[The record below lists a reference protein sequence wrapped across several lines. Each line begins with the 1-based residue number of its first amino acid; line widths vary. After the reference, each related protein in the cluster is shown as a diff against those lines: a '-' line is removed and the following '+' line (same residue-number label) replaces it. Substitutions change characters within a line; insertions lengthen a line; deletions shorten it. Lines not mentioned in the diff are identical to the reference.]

1 MIDVQSSE
9 QEWMK
14 QYGELLE
21 AKTATLRAL
30 PAEKRMALRQRWI
43 DLHEEIKSSLD
54 EDPAGT
60 TAQAY
65 ADRWLD
71 LLKQVSG
78 VLDPSLVSMF
88 ASHEGQADAE
98 RFAKNLSEADRARA
112 RAAWQPVT
120 DRRVW
125 DFIHRAI
132 ALRTNNVF

>member
-1 MIDVQSSE
+1 
-9 QEWMK
+9 
-14 QYGELLE
+14 
-21 AKTATLRAL
+21 
-30 PAEKRMALRQRWI
+30 
-43 DLHEEIKSSLD
+43 
-54 EDPAGT
+54 
-60 TAQAY
+60 
-65 ADRWLD
+65 
-71 LLKQVSG
+71 
-78 VLDPSLVSMF
+78 MF